1 MLPDYI
7 ECIDVPLGT
16 SVRDNCPA
24 CKGYKTLSVS
34 NLDGHVMW
42 NCYKA
47 SCKLRGADK
56 TSLTAE
62 DIKRRLKGYDKR
74 KLVFDMPK
82 HLVSCKRSR
91 VAMDWIS
98 AWGLEEQERL
108 LRYDILEHRVVFP
121 VRHDAVVV
129 DATGRSLGKR
139 MPKWKRYGKS
149 SLPFAYGS
157 GTVAV
162 VVEDC
167 VSAAIVG
174 TSQRTGVALMGT
186 SMSDEHTQYLSRF
199 STAIIALD
207 PDALPKAV
215 EMCRDLRPYVD
226 TVKVLKLH
234 DDLKYRN
241 EEDFNNL
248 ENIQWS

>member
-7 ECIDVPLGT
+7 SCIDVPVGT
-16 SVRDNCPA
+16 SVRDNCPV
-24 CKGYKTLSVS
+24 CKGYNSLSVS
-34 NLDGHVMW
+34 NLDGHVVW

-47 SCKLRGADK
+47 ACKLRGADK
-56 TSLTAE
+56 TSLTAD
-62 DIKRRLKGYDKR
+62 DIKRRLYGHVKA
-74 KLVFDMPK
+74 KLSFDMPE

-91 VAMDWIS
+91 VAMGWLRS
-98 AWGLEEQERL
+98 WGIESQESL
-108 LRYDILEHRVVFP
+108 LRYDLLEHRVVFL
-121 VRHDAVVV
+121 VRHDNAVV
-129 DATGRSLGKR
+129 DAAGRSLGR
-139 MPKWKRYGKS
+139 RTPKWKRYGKAA
-149 SLPFAYGS
+149 LPFFHGR
-157 GTVAV
+157 GNVAV

-167 VSAAIVG
+167 VSASIVG

-186 SMSDEHTQYLSRF
+186 SMSNEHMQYLSQF

-226 TVKVLKLH
+226 TVKVLRLK

-241 EEDFNNL
+241 EDDLIKL
-248 ENIQWS
+248 ENMQWN

>member
-7 ECIDVPLGT
+7 ACIDVPVGT
-16 SVRDNCPA
+16 SVRDNCPI
-24 CKGYKTLSVS
+24 CKGYNTLSVS
-34 NLDGHVMW
+34 NLDGHVVW

-47 SCKLRGADK
+47 ACKLRGADK

-62 DIKRRLKGYDKR
+62 DIKRRLYGYVKT
-74 KLVFDMPK
+74 KSPFNLPEY
-82 HLVSCKRSR
+82 LVSCKRSR
-91 VAMDWIS
+91 AAMDWLHT
-98 AWGLEEQERL
+98 WGIEDQESL
-108 LRYDILEHRVVFP
+108 LRYDILEHRVVFL
-121 VRHDAVVV
+121 VRHDSVVM

-149 SLPFAYGS
+149 TLPFCYGS

-167 VSAAIVG
+167 VSASIVG

-186 SMSDEHTQYLSRF
+186 SMSNEHTQYLSRF

-215 EMCRDLRPYVD
+215 EMCRDLRLYVD
-226 TVKVLKLH
+226 TVKVLRLK

-241 EEDFNNL
+241 EEDITNL
-248 ENIQWS
+248 ENMQWN

>member
-7 ECIDVPLGT
+7 ECIDVPVGT
-16 SVRDNCPA
+16 SIRDNCPS

-34 NLDGHVMW
+34 NVDGHVMW

-47 SCKLRGADK
+47 SCKLRGADE

-62 DIKRRLKGYDKR
+62 DIKGRLLGHDKR
-74 KLVFDMPK
+74 KPVFNMPE
-82 HLVSCKRSR
+82 HLVSCKRSYP
-91 VAMDWIS
+91 AMEWLNSWGIS
-98 AWGLEEQERL
+98 EQERL

-121 VRHDAVVV
+121 VRHNHATV
-129 DATGRSLGKR
+129 DATGRSIGKR

-149 SLPFAYGS
+149 ALPFSHGS
-157 GTVAV
+157 GKVAV

-167 VSAAIVG
+167 VSATIVG

-186 SMSDEHTQYLSRF
+186 SMSNEHTQYLSQF

-215 EMCRDLRPYVD
+215 EMCRNLRLYVD
-226 TVKVLKLH
+226 TVKVLKLN

-241 EEDFNNL
+241 QEDFNNL
-248 ENIQWS
+248 ENLQWN